1 MCSASELAIVRSLP
15 ICSLTKE
22 KRISVQ
28 YLPHLDQ
35 WLQEGL
41 QLRSNTFQ
49 VRTQGPPGKS
59 SHVCCL
65 VEVGVAVI
73 RDDVI
78 CDVSKVK

>member
-1 MCSASELAIVRSLP
+1 MRSLP
-15 ICSLTKE
+15 ISSLTKE

-49 VRTQGPPGKS
+49 VTVATLDGRAGRM
-59 SHVCCL
+59 
-65 VEVGVAVI
+65 GVI
-73 RDDVI
+73 D
-78 CDVSKVK
+78 CDT